1 MANGISTNPN
11 CEAIRQCLRDN
22 GKAFVVRYHLARTQ
36 QPERRLRPREAAE
49 LAGAGL
55 DVAVVYQD
63 NARLPGDFGRAAFMA
78 AGQVGQ
84 PVESAIYFAVDT
96 DFSVTEIQSVVV
108 PYFEGVREGLAAASG
123 TSAATLRVG
132 VYGSGLTC
140 QMLKENLAP
149 AEFSWLALATGWRGS
164 SQYDTW
170 NLKLRQPTGA
180 LCTLGNAWEAN
191 ESRGDFGLFR
201 PIGATATATEGV
213 PMRVTATELFLRHV
227 PSTQSNGP
235 IMRLHERQEMLLLE
249 DAAAPFKRVRV
260 KGQNTDVIGY
270 ASGRFLE
277 PIGAV
282 PPEAVA
288 PAIPAVPA
296 VHYREGELQSNRAST
311 SRRAQPLGEAGQ
323 PRRDAAGSATQ
334 RVAQLNSIVDWL
346 DVEQSARYARMPQAT
361 FSNIYAADFC
371 YLASVYLPRT
381 WWKLSTLAKFAAGM
395 SPPAAIYD
403 DTIRELRADDLLTWL
418 QEYGS
423 SFGWRSVFDASAL
436 QQAVNDGGVGLIC
449 ADRATEGRPG
459 HITVV
464 VPETTAVKARVDADG
479 FVSMPVQSQAGAS
492 NSARFEGNAAW
503 WEDTVMFRDRG
514 FFVHD

>member
-1 MANGISTNPN
+1 
-11 CEAIRQCLRDN
+11 
-22 GKAFVVRYHLARTQ
+22 
-36 QPERRLRPREAAE
+36 
-49 LAGAGL
+49 
-55 DVAVVYQD
+55 
-63 NARLPGDFGRAAFMA
+63 
-78 AGQVGQ
+78 
-84 PVESAIYFAVDT
+84 
-96 DFSVTEIQSVVV
+96 
-108 PYFEGVREGLAAASG
+108 
-123 TSAATLRVG
+123 
-132 VYGSGLTC
+132 
-140 QMLKENLAP
+140 
-149 AEFSWLALATGWRGS
+149 
-164 SQYDTW
+164 
-170 NLKLRQPTGA
+170 
-180 LCTLGNAWEAN
+180 
-191 ESRGDFGLFR
+191 
-201 PIGATATATEGV
+201 
-213 PMRVTATELFLRHV
+213 
-227 PSTQSNGP
+227 
-235 IMRLHERQEMLLLE
+235 MLLLE

-323 PRRDAAGSATQ
+323 PRRDAAGSAAQ

-371 YLASVYLPRT
+371 HLASVYLPRT
-381 WWKLSTLAKFAAGM
+381 WWKSSTLARIAAGM